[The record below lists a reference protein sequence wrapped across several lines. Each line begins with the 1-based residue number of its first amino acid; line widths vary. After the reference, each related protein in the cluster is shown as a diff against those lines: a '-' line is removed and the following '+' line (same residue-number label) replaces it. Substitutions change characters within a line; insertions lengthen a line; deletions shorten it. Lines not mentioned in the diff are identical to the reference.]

1 MYVTTLCELE
11 TVLCVILMCSFHLCG
26 RELDGEV
33 PVQVISKVVP
43 EELVF
48 FLSLSLCRSLEEFYV
63 AEFPSDI
70 YT

>member
-1 MYVTTLCELE
+1 MCVCVCVLE
-11 TVLCVILMCSFHLCG
+11 TVCYVTLMCSFHLCG
-26 RELDGEV
+26 RELGGEV
-33 PVQVISKVVP
+33 PVQVIKKVVP

-48 FLSLSLCRSLEEFYV
+48 SLTLEGFYV

>member
-1 MYVTTLCELE
+1 MYVTTLCVLE
-11 TVLCVILMCSFHLCG
+11 TVLCVILMCSFHLRG

-48 FLSLSLCRSLEEFYV
+48 FSLSLSLSRRILRG
-63 AEFPSDI
+63 
-70 YT
+70 